1 MKNTLLILIYITLF
15 SCESKNEVN
24 DLNESIELPALRFNN
39 SFSQPYRIL
48 RTTISEANHFDKKYG
63 NTDLTLGY
71 VLRYYFYTAI
81 DLDNDKSELISMDK
95 SSFKLNS
102 TENPEEIVIETIN
115 EIRKMTFG
123 SSEFKSFIEKY
134 FSQCV
139 DISKIVND
147 CIAIQI
153 YDPVCG
159 CNGFT
164 YPNSAYALCHGVSD
178 YKKGPCN

>member
-1 MKNTLLILIYITLF
+1 MKNILLILIYITFF

-24 DLNESIELPALRFNN
+24 DLNESIELPALRVNN

-48 RTTISEANHFDKKYG
+48 RTTISEANQFDQKYG

-81 DLDNDKSELISMDK
+81 DLDSDRSELISMDK
-95 SSFKLNS
+95 SSFKLNI
-102 TENPEEIVIETIN
+102 TENPEELVIETIN

-123 SSEFKSFIEKY
+123 SSEFNSFIEKY
-134 FSQCV
+134 FSKCI

-147 CIAIQI
+147 CIAIEI

-164 YPNSAYALCHGVSD
+164 YTNSGYASCNGISD